1 MADFAGKVALVT
13 GAGSGIG
20 RAVAELYAL
29 GGAKVVVADINA
41 AGGAE
46 TVTQIQAAGGQAL
59 FCHTDV
65 ASAGDCE
72 QLVRFALEKFGRLDI
87 ACNNAG
93 ISGESNQTAD
103 YSLEG
108 WNQVLSVN
116 LSGIFYCMRYEIPA
130 MLEHDSGVIVNMSS
144 VLGQVAFA
152 TSAAYVAAKHG
163 VIGLTRTAA
172 LEYARLGIRVNA
184 VGPSFIKT
192 PMISV
197 GEDGELPYVYKLLA
211 SQHPVGRLGEA
222 GEVAELV
229 AWLSSD
235 KASFVTGAFY
245 PVDGGYLA
253 R

>member
-1 MADFAGKVALVT
+1 MPDFDGKIALVT
-13 GAGSGIG
+13 GAASGIG
-20 RAVAELYAL
+20 RCVAELYAQ
-29 GGAKVVVADINA
+29 GGAKVLVADINDT
-41 AGGAE
+41 GGSD
-46 TVTQIQAAGGQAL
+46 TVERIRAAGGQAF

-65 ASAGDCE
+65 SSAGECE
-72 QLVRFALEKFGRLDI
+72 RLVSFALEKFGRLDI

-93 ISGESNQTAD
+93 IGGELNQTGD
-103 YSLEG
+103 YSPEG
-108 WNQVLSVN
+108 WEKVISTN

-130 MLEHDSGVIVNMSS
+130 MLEHKYGVIVNMAS

-152 TSAAYVAAKHG
+152 TSPAYVAAKHG

-172 LEYARLGIRVNA
+172 VEYARLGIRVNA

-192 PMISV
+192 PMIFA
-197 GEDGELPYVYKLLA
+197 GEEEIPYIYKMLA
-211 SQHPVGRLGEA
+211 SQHPIGRLGEPI
-222 GEVAELV
+222 EVAELV

-235 KASFVTGAFY
+235 KASYVTGSFY